1 MNGEKISAKVKLT
14 VKAKNAAARAAGL
27 TKKFEAWTPEVREAA
42 AAFEAASKKLVK
54 ALDSLPEGWE
64 PPRGQVGR
72 PPLTPIAVGQV
83 VNITDKASA
92 SYSDVLEEEERV
104 ALRVTKVEGN
114 RLVCETVTRVK
125 VVVPRGH
132 VRAA

>member
-1 MNGEKISAKVKLT
+1 MEKVSKKVRLT
-14 VKAKNAAARAAGL
+14 VKAKNAALRASGL
-27 TKKFEAWTPEVREAA
+27 TKKFEGWSEDVREAA
-42 AAFEAASKKLVK
+42 AAFEAAAKKLVK
-54 ALDSLPEGWE
+54 ALDAVPADWE
-64 PPRGQVGR
+64 VPRGQVGR
-72 PPLTPIAVGQV
+72 PPLQAIEVGQV
-83 VNITDKASA
+83 VNITDRAAA
-92 SYSDVLEEEERV
+92 SYADVLEDEERV